1 MRTTTYGP
9 GGYDPTKPNGNI
21 IEEVEHPDPDPAPV
35 EEVEPTTPTR
45 GRVEDAVAVSA
56 VADNDAWLAKPSKDL
71 TEQVKALTRQVNA
84 LMGEVEPVK
93 DAGPVQGRPEE
104 I

>member
-9 GGYDPTKPNGNI
+9 GGYDPTKPGGNI
-21 IEEVEHPDPDPAPV
+21 IEEVEHPDPEPV
-35 EEVEPTTPTR
+35 EEVEQTTPTR

-56 VADNDAWLAKPSKDL
+56 VSDNDAWLAKPSKDL

-84 LMGEVEPVK
+84 LMGKPEPVK
-93 DAGPVQGRPEE
+93 DAGPVQGRLEE